1 MGDPRAAAHAAHDL
15 LLVAAL
21 ADRELTGTEHDR
33 ARAQVDACTECA
45 SLHTDLV
52 SLARATQ
59 VLPAVARPR
68 DFTLRPEDAQRLRP
82 NLVRRIFGSFGT
94 ARDGFSRPLA
104 MGFTTLGLAAI
115 LVGFAPWA
123 AVPGG
128 SATGGAA
135 EDSGT
140 TLSAPAASGLIQ
152 MSSELIT
159 PEVGQDPAPIS
170 DAKRA
175 FSSDAGFATP
185 PIALL
190 GVFLLAAG
198 LTLGAARLAVG
209 RRRGNHPGSRPV

>member
-1 MGDPRAAAHAAHDL
+1 MSNNAPAAAHAAHDL

-104 MGFTTLGLAAI
+104 MGFTTLGLAGL
-115 LVGFAPWA
+115 LVGAI
-123 AVPGG
+123 PGALPMASSG
-128 SATGGAA
+128 AGADTMQRLEVMSA
-135 EDSGT
+135 
-140 TLSAPAASGLIQ
+140 APAASGDLY
-152 MSSELIT
+152 ERANGAA
-159 PEVGQDPAPIS
+159 GQTPAPQFANPAPATGAP
-170 DAKRA
+170 DATSA
-175 FSSDAGFATP
+175 SGLAGGQLEAENGEADAAQ
-185 PIALL
+185 
-190 GVFLLAAG
+190 
-198 LTLGAARLAVG
+198 
-209 RRRGNHPGSRPV
+209 